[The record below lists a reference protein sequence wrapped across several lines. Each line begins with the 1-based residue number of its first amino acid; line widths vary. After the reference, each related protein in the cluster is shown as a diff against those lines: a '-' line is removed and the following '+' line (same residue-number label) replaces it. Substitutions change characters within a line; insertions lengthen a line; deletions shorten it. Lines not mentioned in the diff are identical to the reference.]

1 MIPLTKNVI
10 YLSPKLNYIYMY
22 VKNVLFLKL
31 IISNHYGHSGVMVVM
46 YY

>member
-10 YLSPKLNYIYMY
+10 YLPPKLNYIYMY
-22 VKNVLFLKL
+22 VKDVLFLKL
-31 IISNHYGHSGVMVVM
+31 IIPNHYGHSWVMVVM

>member
-1 MIPLTKNVI
+1 MIPLTKNAI

-22 VKNVLFLKL
+22 VKDVLFLKL